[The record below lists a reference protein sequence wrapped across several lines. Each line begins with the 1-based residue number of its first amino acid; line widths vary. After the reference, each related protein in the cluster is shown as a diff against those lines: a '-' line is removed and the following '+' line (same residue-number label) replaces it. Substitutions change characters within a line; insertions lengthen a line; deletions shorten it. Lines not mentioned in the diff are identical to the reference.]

1 MTTHQEI
8 LKSLFEKWSGEKMVA
23 LKALPQAGSDRIYY
37 RIFSE
42 EITAIGVFSSEI
54 VESRAFVY
62 FTQLFYGRG
71 LHVPQLFAEDLEH
84 GCYLL
89 ADLGDVSL
97 FDHLQKHRKENDIAI
112 ETKNLYHKVIEYLI
126 RFQIEKTDEI
136 DFSKCY
142 PTDTFNER
150 SIKWDLNYFKYYFLR
165 LNKIQ
170 FNESSLE
177 DDFETLI
184 QYLSKAENGYFMY
197 RDFQSRN
204 IMIHND
210 DAWFID
216 YQGGRRGPLQ
226 YDLASLLFQVRA
238 DLPFEFRE
246 ELLEAYLQH
255 LAKHQ
260 KVDGKQFKE
269 YYYGFVLLRLLQV
282 MGAYGFRGYY
292 ERRSHF
298 LQSIPFA
305 VKSLKW
311 LIANHLFEPQMP
323 ELMKV
328 LSLINELQIPLIK
341 ANNSNLLKIEINSF
355 SFKKS
360 IPIDYSGN
368 GGGFVFDCRSLPNP
382 GRYEEFKS
390 LSGLDNEVILFLEK
404 ENAVAAFFNHVKLI
418 VDISVKEYLQRGF
431 TNLQINFGCTGGQH
445 RSVFLAQKLASYL
458 IESYKVDIAI
468 MHTEQNNWLKK

>member
-8 LKSLFEKWSGEKMVA
+8 LRRLFEKWSGEKMMA
-23 LKALPQAGSDRIYY
+23 MKALPQAGSDRIYY

-54 VESRAFVY
+54 DESTAFVY
-62 FTQLFYGRG
+62 FTQLFSIRG
-71 LHVPQLFAEDLEH
+71 LHVPRLIAEDLEH

-97 FDHLQKHRKENDIAI
+97 FDHLQKHRKENDVAI
-112 ETKNLYHKVIEYLI
+112 ETKKLYHKVIEHLI
-126 RFQIEKTDEI
+126 RFQIEKTEEI

-142 PTDTFNER
+142 PTGVFNER
-150 SIKWDLNYFKYYFLR
+150 SMKWDLNYFKYYFLR

-170 FNESSLE
+170 FNESCLE
-177 DDFETLI
+177 DDFETFI
-184 QYLSKAENGYFMY
+184 KYLSKAENGYFMY

-204 IMIHND
+204 IMVHGGD
-210 DAWFID
+210 VWFID

-246 ELLEAYLQH
+246 ELVEAYLQH
-255 LAKHQ
+255 LSKYQ

-305 VKSLKW
+305 IKNLKW
-311 LIANHLFEPQMP
+311 LLDSHLFELHMP

-328 LSLINELQIPLIK
+328 LSRINDLQFPVIK
-341 ANNSNLLKIEINSF
+341 ENNSNQLRIEINSF

-382 GRYEEFKS
+382 GRFEEFKS
-390 LSGLDNEVILFLEK
+390 LSGLDNEVIHFLEK
-404 ENAVAAFFNHVKLI
+404 ESEVAAFLDLVKSI

-458 IESYKVDIAI
+458 SVSYRVDIAI